1 MALYPKNNKNEL
13 CYEKVDEIKKKL
25 AELGL
30 SLHGNKAELKKRL
43 MDHLYGEDTGDA
55 EESEV
60 EHTVEL
66 PDMTAQVA
74 QTERKRGQRGLNRK
88 YAFVSKH
95 ATLEEGRAAVAA
107 MNTWTT
113 GCFRDYKTIGQTQFY
128 DCKFKNRSGCSA
140 KLSLYYCETSTEVTI
155 C

>member
-1 MALYPKNNKNEL
+1 
-13 CYEKVDEIKKKL
+13 
-25 AELGL
+25 
-30 SLHGNKAELKKRL
+30 

-95 ATLEEGRAAVAA
+95 ATLEED
-107 MNTWTT
+107 TT
-113 GCFRDYKTIGQTQFY
+113 EFADGKPQPLLCVVRLY
-128 DCKFKNRSGCSA
+128 CSV
-140 KLSLYYCETSTEVTI
+140 LDLLVVTI
-155 C
+155 